1 MSSAKA
7 YRRLFEPFKCQNH
20 AVSPLNRT
28 MTTNRQNLSRPIP
41 EAVKREV
48 RQRDGFGCIVCG
60 SSFYQYDHLGTEF
73 KDAETHDPQQIV
85 LLCGGCHD
93 RKNRGALSTETI
105 QMRAKSPHCMQANFS
120 WGPMD
125 VGHDHPE
132 IILGTLTARNVRSL
146 LTIDGEDVF
155 SISRPLVAHG
165 PFTVNA
171 SLYDKDGRQ
180 TIKIVSNEFQVM
192 VSNWDVEVTGAR
204 VTVRSAPAKF
214 DLVIRMEPPHR
225 LVIER
230 LDMVYKNFSIQ
241 CREGQDTTI
250 EGAGTLLKASGA
262 TFDGCDI
269 AIRVSGSSLSMGV
282 GGGSMHIQ
290 GMVINPTNSPRRLEP
305 VTSSSLPMRN
315 PVKQGRNERCRCGS
329 GKKYKHCHGLLS

>member
-1 MSSAKA
+1 
-7 YRRLFEPFKCQNH
+7 
-20 AVSPLNRT
+20 

-85 LLCGGCHD
+85 LLCGSCHD

-105 QMRAKSPHCMQANFS
+105 QIHAKSPHCMQANFS

-241 CREGQDTTI
+241 CREGQDTNI

-290 GMVINPTNSPRRLEP
+290 GMVINPSNSPRRLGP
-305 VTSSSLPMRN
+305 VTSSSLPMRS

-329 GKKYKHCHGLLS
+329 GKKYKHCHGLLSLIKT